1 MARNIKHVGKMTNTG
16 DHVAVVFRTL
26 PGESDNALVL
36 QTATLPD
43 NYHDSLMK
51 LIETDQAQEAF
62 ELGEFMFRNSFPDG
76 RPMLQAMQADNR
88 LKKVPTA
95 NVTMTPTSVQAIQ
108 LNELNGF
115 IAEQK
120 NCAIDDLHTFVSG
133 APKAQRDNSLEPKKA
148 APIAEAA
155 PVTQASDNG
164 VLSDDDLAKSF
175 RSQADRLSKEAAELR
190 RQAEDLVPTKRKAS
204 PATKVSESV

>member
-1 MARNIKHVGKMTNTG
+1 MTNTG

-26 PGESDNALVL
+26 PGESDSALVL

-51 LIETDQAQEAF
+51 LIESDQAQESF

-88 LKKVPTA
+88 LKKVPTS
-95 NVTMTPTSVQAIQ
+95 NVTMTPTGVQAIQ

-148 APIAEAA
+148 APIAQA
-155 PVTQASDNG
+155 PENS